1 VDAFEDPAAQV
12 PPDQRCTQRL
22 KNHARCKR
30 EAVPGLNGMCRRCH
44 TIAETM
50 RLEAPYRK
58 VEATLRRMQRAEP
71 RKIRAIRAV
80 IQEAEA
86 NGLEAHHVEWLYR
99 RFEGRWA
106 AMYFDEVDHVW
117 TGGVAGGLPLDTIA
131 ANANLVIDAL
141 VAEMVPI
148 EPLEPAFVHRLR
160 HYVLHLQQRQ
170 VNFDQFHQRFGP
182 EQELGRLAADNQN
195 VHTAAVSKQMA
206 AGLAILVAADPGAPP
221 KGEMTT
227 LSKIM
232 SAFCSVLEAD
242 PRSDNTMA
250 IAKDMLSMWKRSQ
263 QSRSEINPIN
273 YHTALRGLWTKIN
286 TYKGDIHKELIQRLW
301 EECLESV
308 GMCTMG
314 HLARLTNVM
323 VGYDDGFKQEEPIGE
338 KIQRRM
344 AEIAGMDVEYDEQI
358 RLATEFLENHE
369 VEPEKQRE
377 WLSAF

>member
-1 VDAFEDPAAQV
+1 MI
-12 PPDQRCTQRL
+12 R
-22 KNHARCKR
+22 
-30 EAVPGLNGMCRRCH
+30 
-44 TIAETM
+44 I
-50 RLEAPYRK
+50 EAPYRK
-58 VEATLRRMQRAEP
+58 VKAKLKRMQRAEP
-71 RKIRAIRAV
+71 RRIGPIRAV

-86 NGLEAHHVEWLYR
+86 NGLEAHHVDWLYR

-106 AMYFDEVDHVW
+106 AMYFEQVVHVW
-117 TGGVAGGLPLDTIA
+117 NGGVLGHLHLDTVA

-148 EPLEPAFVHRLR
+148 EPLEPRFINRLR
-160 HYVLHLQQRQ
+160 HYVRHLQQRQ
-170 VNFDQFHQRFGP
+170 VNFDEFHQRFGP
-182 EQELGRLAADNQN
+182 EQELGRLAADRQN

-206 AGLAILVAADPGAPP
+206 AGLSILVAANPGPQP

-227 LSKIM
+227 LERIM
-232 SAFCSVLEAD
+232 FAFYSVLDAD
-242 PRSDNTMA
+242 LASDDM
-250 IAKDMLSMWKRSQ
+250 IAVKKDMVSMWKRSH

-273 YHTALRGLWTKIN
+273 YHTALRGLWAKIN
-286 TYKGDIHKELIQRLW
+286 TYNGDIHKELIRRLW

-369 VEPEKQRE
+369 VEAEKQRE

>member
-1 VDAFEDPAAQV
+1 MDAFEDPAAHV

-22 KNHARCKR
+22 KNHSRCKR
-30 EAVPGLNGMCRRCH
+30 EAAPGLNGMCRRCH
-44 TIAETM
+44 TIAETK
-50 RLEAPYRK
+50 RLEAPRRK
-58 VEATLRRMQRAEP
+58 VEAKLRQMQRAEP
-71 RKIRAIRAV
+71 RKILAIRAV
-80 IQEAEA
+80 IREAEA

-106 AMYFDEVDHVW
+106 AMYFDEIDHVW

-131 ANANLVIDAL
+131 ANANLAIDAL
-141 VAEMVPI
+141 VDEMVPI
-148 EPLEPAFVHRLR
+148 EPLDPTFVHRLR

-170 VNFDQFHQRFGP
+170 VNFNEFHHRFGP
-182 EQELGRLAADNQN
+182 EQELGRLAADRQN

-206 AGLAILVAADPGAPP
+206 AGLAILVAADPGPPP
-221 KGEMTT
+221 KGETDT
-227 LSKIM
+227 RTKIM
-232 SAFCSVLEAD
+232 SAFCSVLGAD
-242 PRSDNTMA
+242 PWSDNMTA
-250 IAKDMLSMWKRSQ
+250 VGRDMVLTWNRSR

-273 YHTALRGLWTKIN
+273 YHTALRGLWAKIN
-286 TYKGDIHKELIQRLW
+286 TYTGDIHKELIQRLW

-358 RLATEFLENHE
+358 RLATEFLEEHE
-369 VEPEKQRE
+369 VEAEKQRE